1 MLFLKTQNHTIS
13 KAVMS
18 QHRNFKRR
26 ELKPLYTANE
36 RIRFPEIRVSLPD
49 GDSQVMSTKEAL
61 AKAKELE
68 LDLILIAEKAQPPVC
83 RITSLNKHLYELKQK
98 TKLAKKKQRESIVE
112 IKEIRMGVN
121 IDIHDLET
129 KANMARK
136 FLDKNN
142 KRTVIVTMKG
152 RERSRPESAKE
163 VLNTFADKLGVKY
176 EQVSVQSHRV
186 TGKI

>member
-1 MLFLKTQNHTIS
+1 MQNKHLKR
-13 KAVMS
+13 K
-18 QHRNFKRR
+18 

-36 RIRFPEIRVSLPD
+36 RIQFPEIRVSFPD

-68 LDLILIAEKAQPPVC
+68 LDLVLIAEKAQPPVC
-83 RITSLNKHLYELKQK
+83 RITSLNKYLYELKQK
-98 TKLAKKKQRESIVE
+98 EKLAKKKQRESVVE
-112 IKEIRMGVN
+112 TKEIRMGVN

-136 FLDKNN
+136 FLNKNN
-142 KRTVIVTMKG
+142 KLTVIVTMKG

-163 VLNTFADKLGVKY
+163 LLNTFADKLGIEY
-176 EQVSVQSHRV
+176 DQVSVQSHRI
-186 TGKI
+186 TGKT

>member
-1 MLFLKTQNHTIS
+1 
-13 KAVMS
+13 
-18 QHRNFKRR
+18 
-26 ELKPLYTANE
+26 
-36 RIRFPEIRVSLPD
+36 
-49 GDSQVMSTKEAL
+49 
-61 AKAKELE
+61 
-68 LDLILIAEKAQPPVC
+68 
-83 RITSLNKHLYELKQK
+83 LYELKQK
-98 TKLAKKKQRESIVE
+98 TKLAKKKQRESVVE

-129 KANMARK
+129 KANAARK

-142 KRTVIVTMKG
+142 KLTVIVTMKG